1 MSKQP
6 IVLDIYNF
14 INDIAPFET
23 AESWDN
29 VGLIIGSTYA
39 SASKVLLALDIT
51 EEVVEEAIDGQF
63 NLIMTHHPF
72 IFSGI
77 HAITFEDRQGRLLLK
92 LIQQNISVIAAHTN
106 LDQSFKYGINRMIAD
121 NYQLKEVKPLSNLHR
136 FGIFGKL
143 PVPLTFD
150 ALCDLTKSIFGVKT
164 LKVVNAPK
172 SENRNDINRQI
183 QVLALSSGAS
193 SDFIGDALSVKADV
207 YITSDIK
214 YHEAQKVIGTEML
227 LIDVGHFESESIFM
241 KPFKAMLDAF
251 ASEKGYKLDV
261 QVTQTEKPIFK
272 YL

>member
-14 INDIAPFET
+14 INQIAPFET

-39 SASKVLLALDIT
+39 SASKLLLALDIT

-63 NLIMTHHPF
+63 NLIVTHHPF

-77 HAITFEDRQGRLLLK
+77 QAITFEDRQGRLLLK
-92 LIQQNISVIAAHTN
+92 LIQHNISVIAAHTN
-106 LDQSFKYGINRMIAD
+106 LDQSFGYGINRMMAD
-121 NYQLKEVKPLSNLHR
+121 NYQLQEVKPLSNLHR
-136 FGIFGKL
+136 FGVFGKL
-143 PVPLTFD
+143 PVALTFD
-150 ALCDLTKSIFGVKT
+150 DFCDQTKSIFGIKT

-172 SENRNDINRQI
+172 IDAFQDVTDQI
-183 QVLALSSGAS
+183 QVVALSSGAS
-193 SDFIGDALSVKADV
+193 SDFIGDALAVKADV

-214 YHEAQKVIGTEML
+214 YHEAQRVVGTEMFL
-227 LIDVGHFESESIFM
+227 VDVGHFESESIFM

-251 ASEKGYKLDV
+251 AVENGYKLDV
-261 QVTQTEKPIFK
+261 QVTSAEKPIFV
-272 YL
+272 YY

>member
-14 INDIAPFET
+14 IDDIAPFET

-51 EEVVEEAIDGQF
+51 EEVVDEAIDGQF
-63 NLIMTHHPF
+63 NLIVTHHPF

-77 HAITFEDRQGRLLLK
+77 QAITFEDKQGRLLLK
-92 LIQQNISVIAAHTN
+92 LIQHNISVIAAHTN
-106 LDQSFKYGINRMIAD
+106 LDQSLKYGINRMIAD
-121 NYQLKEVKPLSNLHR
+121 YYQLHEVKPLSNMHR
-136 FGIFGKL
+136 FGVFGKL
-143 PVPLTFD
+143 PVSLTFD
-150 ALCDLTKSIFGVKT
+150 AFCDQTKAIFGINT
-164 LKVVNAPK
+164 LKIVNASK
-172 SENRNDINRQI
+172 YEKRSDIDRQI
-183 QVLALSSGAS
+183 QVVALSSGAS
-193 SDFIGDALSVKADV
+193 SDFIGDALSVEADV

-241 KPFKAMLDAF
+241 KPFKTMLDAY
-251 ASEKGYKLDV
+251 ADEKGFKLDIH
-261 QVTQTEKPIFK
+261 VTQTEKPIFI